1 MELIYFDKAMTVI
14 SPVGIKRVEF
24 KDDPDGS
31 GSGTVHLYKDNGEEV
46 ISRPYHDKIERLDM
60 FIEITGAMKS
70 VNE

>member
-24 KDDPDGS
+24 KDDPDGF

-46 ISRPYHDKIERLDM
+46 ISRP
-60 FIEITGAMKS
+60 
-70 VNE
+70 